1 MKRHER
7 FLRVSYL
14 APVFFVGL
22 AILRPG
28 VSFAT
33 TFQVTPVK
41 VLLSR
46 RAPTALLTL
55 KNGSDRRLRFQAT
68 AFAWSQTPEGKMEL
82 SPTRDVVFF
91 PPLLSVEPGT
101 TRKVRVGAAT
111 EFGALE
117 KSYRIFFEELPE
129 LEPAAGPA
137 QSQLKIRTRMG
148 IPIFLRPEEP
158 ESGTRL
164 ERAQVS
170 AGLLRFSLRNTGN
183 VHWNLRGVRVT
194 GLGPAGEPIFDR
206 ESDGWYV
213 LAGKSRD
220 YAIEVPEDRCR
231 EVARLVIEA
240 KVDDAMVLE
249 KLEMSSASCR

>member
-1 MKRHER
+1 MKRQR
-7 FLRVSYL
+7 FLRVSFL
-14 APVFFVGL
+14 VSSFFVGL
-22 AILRPG
+22 AILRPD
-28 VSFAT
+28 VSLAA
-33 TFQVTPVK
+33 TFQITPVK

-46 RAPTALLTL
+46 RVPTALLTL

-68 AFAWSQTPEGKMEL
+68 AFAWGQTPEGKMEL
-82 SPTRDVVFF
+82 VPTRDVVFF
-91 PPLLSVEPGT
+91 PPLLTVEPGT
-101 TRKVRVGAAT
+101 TRKVRLGAAT
-111 EFGALE
+111 EFGTLE

-129 LEPAAGPA
+129 LDPEGPA

-158 ESGTRL
+158 EMGSRVEL
-164 ERAQVS
+164 ARVS
-170 AGLLRFSLRNTGN
+170 AGLLSFSLRNTGN
-183 VHWNLRGVRVT
+183 VHVNLRGVRVR

-240 KVDDAMVLE
+240 KVDDVTVLE